1 MQHKYHFKHHEHH
14 YEVTGEYRQ
23 LPAHLDGKFLVKM
36 LPPGGVIRQ
45 AAPAVAGSDSEA
57 GEKTFVANNEH
68 HLVQQLGRAYPGLS
82 GFKGV

>member
-1 MQHKYHFKHHEHH
+1 MQHKYHFKHLDHH

-23 LPAHLDGKFLVKM
+23 LPAHLDGKFLVKI
-36 LPPGGVIRQ
+36 LPPVGVTRQ
-45 AAPAVAGSDSEA
+45 AVPAVAGSDSEP